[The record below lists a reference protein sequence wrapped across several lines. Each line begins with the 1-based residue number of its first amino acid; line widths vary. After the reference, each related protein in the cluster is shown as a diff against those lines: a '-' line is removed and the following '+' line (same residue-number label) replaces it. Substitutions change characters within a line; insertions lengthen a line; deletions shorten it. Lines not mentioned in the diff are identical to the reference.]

1 MKEDEQFH
9 AVSEKDNGS
18 PNMVHSETS
27 HQTPSSS
34 PKRNLKPISP
44 HKYDNGSSGRLSFL
58 QSDSLDDHFEHIHE
72 SHDVIM
78 NQLTVLEA
86 STQQTQA
93 DVGQLY
99 DRSKNNNQ
107 NLNKLLNSIAEYSR
121 EVTEEGSAT
130 KTDVAKIMAVLDEL
144 RDVSIQKSSVEDSEV
159 KREKSLEVISET
171 LKAQVSHELEKMSR
185 NHSSLLEK
193 LSGIETQLGGLKV
206 QNTFG
211 EFRSRVENLAQ
222 ENSKQINEKL
232 SEVVELLQSASL
244 ERNSHTQETTPGE
257 LATKV
262 SYHID
267 QSVSRLESLLASQ
280 TKTID
285 TYVSKNAKDS
295 VREDED
301 WQKKQAIFRQ
311 DYEILSE
318 KHEKLEKDYT
328 DLESK
333 YSLLESHYDAKI
345 RLFHDL
351 QKQFVKL
358 GEESKSFQDSMGKYD
373 PTKYDR
379 VQELQSSKLRESRNI
394 TPLQKHRVLSM
405 PSQGGYTRY
414 SESNN
419 SDIEE

>member
-1 MKEDEQFH
+1 
-9 AVSEKDNGS
+9 
-18 PNMVHSETS
+18 
-27 HQTPSSS
+27 
-34 PKRNLKPISP
+34 R
-44 HKYDNGSSGRLSFL
+44 
-58 QSDSLDDHFEHIHE
+58 
-72 SHDVIM
+72 
-78 NQLTVLEA
+78 
-86 STQQTQA
+86 
-93 DVGQLY
+93 
-99 DRSKNNNQ
+99 
-107 NLNKLLNSIAEYSR
+107 
-121 EVTEEGSAT
+121 
-130 KTDVAKIMAVLDEL
+130 
-144 RDVSIQKSSVEDSEV
+144 KSSVEDSEV
-159 KREKSLEVISET
+159 KREKSLEMISET
-171 LKAQVSHELEKMSR
+171 LKTQVSHELDKMSR

-232 SEVVELLQSASL
+232 SEVVELLHLASL
-244 ERNSHTQETTPGE
+244 DRNSHTQETTPGE

-262 SYHID
+262 SHHID

-280 TKTID
+280 TKSLD
-285 TYVSKNAKDS
+285 SYVSKNAKDS

-301 WQKKQAIFRQ
+301 WQKKQAILRQ

-328 DLESK
+328 DLENK

-358 GEESKSFQDSMGKYD
+358 GEESKSFQASMEKYD

-414 SESNN
+414 SES
-419 SDIEE
+419 